1 MRERVE
7 AAAAQAGRQPGEVG
21 ATAAVLVRF
30 DAGRGRVM
38 GDGDY
43 NVPVDPVPGAPAAIA
58 EHVAALAAA
67 GAVHVQLVLDPIT
80 IDSILEVGKAVAL
93 L

>member
-1 MRERVE
+1 
-7 AAAAQAGRQPGEVG
+7 
-21 ATAAVLVRF
+21 
-30 DAGRGRVM
+30 M

-43 NVPVDPVPGAPAAIA
+43 NVPVEPVPGEPAAIA
-58 EHVAALAAA
+58 EHVAAMAAA

-80 IDSILEVGKAVAL
+80 IDSIQVVGKAVAL

>member
-1 MRERVE
+1 M
-7 AAAAQAGRQPGEVG
+7 G

-30 DAGRGRVM
+30 ASGRGRVM
-38 GDGDY
+38 GEGDY
-43 NVPVDPVPGAPAAIA
+43 NVPVDPVPGEPAAIA
-58 EHVAALAAA
+58 EHIVALAGA